1 MADSPAEHNEPQVI
15 TDVLWTRRALPSEAL
30 TSGALKSGLR
40 LHLSPTVTIG
50 DVPAVPAMVR
60 RFEAASPPALIV
72 TSGEGARRLAATLL
86 TNGPATPPAP
96 ITVLTFSREVERIL
110 SSDGRFRV
118 QLFANAAT
126 GAELA
131 AELIRGSDRLCRE
144 PLVFAGAEA
153 PAFNFTAAL
162 TAEGIACE
170 HWPLYRT
177 EAIGEPSVALR
188 ELAAANGRRIAV
200 ALFSPSAVRGFA
212 RQWQAL
218 YGPKPQL
225 ASPTWQAVVIGPTTK
240 AAAAAY
246 FERIHVAR
254 EPSVAAMLACLGQL
268 AGNSPPVTI

>member
-15 TDVLWTRRALPSEAL
+15 TDVLWTRRALPSE
-30 TSGALKSGLR
+30 ALKSGLR